1 MRLEASRRLIAS
13 PEDVWALLAEPYHLS
28 DWWPGYS
35 AVRPDRRGLAEG
47 ARWQVNRTRSPSL
60 LRRAGAEGLIVLGPV
75 DPRRALRWRDLEQRV
90 EVEITIEPAA
100 ERQTLATVRLDAP
113 WSRVMTE
120 GLRRHPEQALVR
132 LHNLCQTAA
141 AL

>member
-1 MRLEASRRLIAS
+1 VHLEATRQLIAS
-13 PEDVWALLAEPYHLS
+13 LEDVWALLAEPHHLS

-47 ARWQVNRTRSPSL
+47 ARWHVNRTRSPSL
-60 LRRAGAEGLIVLGPV
+60 LRRASAEGLIVLGRIE
-75 DPRRALRWRDLEQRV
+75 PRQALRWRDLEQRAD
-90 EVEITIEPAA
+90 VEITIEPAA
-100 ERQTLATVRLDAP
+100 ERQTLATVRLEAP
-113 WSRVMTE
+113 WSRVVTE
-120 GLRRHPEQALVR
+120 GLRRYPEQALVR